1 MKSITSKAIWVS
13 QEASSSQMGKSF
25 TASGERRRISEI
37 GNNFFSGNR
46 WRTMADQ
53 TTAKPKTQTK
63 TQLKHPK
70 QYQVLLHN
78 EDFTPRE
85 FVVHVLEVV
94 FHKGQ
99 EIAVQIMWQAHQH
112 GVAVVGSYS
121 LQEAETKVDKVH
133 EMAQQEG
140 YPLKFSLREL

>member
-1 MKSITSKAIWVS
+1 MAI
-13 QEASSSQMGKSF
+13 GK
-25 TASGERRRISEI
+25 
-37 GNNFFSGNR
+37 NFFSGNR

-78 EDFTPRE
+78 DDFTPRE

-99 EIAVQIMWQAHQH
+99 ELAVQIMWQAHQH

-140 YPLKFSLREL
+140 YPLMFSLREL

>member
-1 MKSITSKAIWVS
+1 
-13 QEASSSQMGKSF
+13 
-25 TASGERRRISEI
+25 
-37 GNNFFSGNR
+37 
-46 WRTMADQ
+46 MADQ

-78 EDFTPRE
+78 ADFTPRE
-85 FVVHVLEVV
+85 FVVHVLEIV
-94 FHKGQ
+94 FHKGP

-140 YPLKFSLREL
+140 YPLMFSLREL